1 MANEQQRAGSGVPLA
16 AADYVQSLDK
26 GLQVLGAFDAQ
37 HSRLSVSQTAARTSM
52 SRAAARR
59 HLLTLHALGYLAT
72 DGRQFWLTPKVLGF
86 GGGYLASAPLAVAA
100 QPELEW
106 LAAHT
111 RCSASL
117 VVREG
122 DAVVVVARSAPTDP
136 QGRRALPY
144 GVHLGARL
152 PLHATS
158 TGQVLLAAQ
167 PASYRVQWLKHSQR
181 AAHTQH
187 TLVEAAALAQRLV
200 QVELAGY
207 ALASEE
213 HEWGV
218 HAVAVPVR
226 HASGQAVAALNLI
239 ANAQVARLGDWPHRY
254 VPAMREVAQRLG
266 AVAPSRTDTAR
277 TMPDGGA

>member
-111 RCSASL
+111 HCSASL

-167 PASYRVQWLKHSQR
+167 PASYRAQWLKHSQR

-218 HAVAVPVR
+218 HAVAVPVCNT
-226 HASGQAVAALNLI
+226 AGKAVAALNLI
-239 ANAQVARLGDWPHRY
+239 ANTQVARLGEWPLSY
-254 VPAMREVAQRLG
+254 LPVMREVAQRLG
-266 AVAPSRTDTAR
+266 AVSPSTADTAR
-277 TMPDGGA
+277 RMRGNGA